1 MKKMI
6 YAGAVLCTM
15 ALITGCSNEE
25 QMENGK
31 NSAFSLNAT
40 TDMDT
45 RTCVNEQ
52 YNVLWSTGDAI
63 YVYGDGVK
71 GTLTLTS
78 GENSNSGTF
87 GGTLKGAADNLQYAL
102 YPAEV
107 GAAMTFAFPA
117 VYTYPYNSNS
127 PMYATFGTDKS
138 SVSFKHLCS
147 MVRLKF
153 NGVPTEGEKI
163 LTLTSTDG
171 NIAGN
176 AVVSEGTTGLELA
189 APTAEGK
196 SVSITIPDGTPA
208 VGASLTFDIPL
219 PAGSYASGLSIAL
232 KKGESTVIAEKTVS
246 NVVLEVGE
254 IMVMPELTYISIEGE
269 APSFV
274 EAEHVDV
281 SEVADKEFND
291 PKKSYVIE
299 GGENGSDLSLTDVKT
314 IVAKTVIMSDLN
326 VTSPKTLNIVAESVT
341 MSDVK
346 LAGEQPKANGNAM
359 MSINNAKQIFI
370 SGITISK
377 TTGYNAIEI
386 GLDEKKELPSEINID
401 NVKVEGSIDNNAIS
415 IFGTQNN
422 AVVNITNCDFGTVSN
437 CLRLSNRTNAVGV
450 QVNIKNC
457 KVTKWDTSEGWRG
470 FLICQDYKSGSVEA
484 AKSNKYF
491 APEKLAV
498 TFDNVTNPSGEK
510 IDFTSNV
517 AEGAYSA
524 GNTKQ
529 TYYVWYG
536 GFSGNSESVFVE
548 YDEASYPK
556 FVFK

>member
-6 YAGAVLCTM
+6 YAGAVLCAM
-15 ALITGCSNEE
+15 ALTTGCSNEE
-25 QMENGK
+25 LMENGK
-31 NSAFSLNAT
+31 DSAFSLKAT
-40 TDMDT
+40 TDTDT
-45 RTCVNEQ
+45 RTSVNEQ
-52 YNVLWSTGDAI
+52 YNVLWNAGDAI

-78 GENSNSGTF
+78 GENSSSGTF

-107 GAAMTFAFPA
+107 GAAMTFYFPA
-117 VYTYPYNSNS
+117 TYTYPYDSNS

-153 NGVPTEGEKI
+153 NGVPTEGEKT
-163 LTLTSTDG
+163 LTLTSKDG

-176 AVVSEGTTGLELA
+176 AVVSEGTMGLELA
-189 APTAEGK
+189 APSAEGK
-196 SVSITIPDGTPA
+196 SVSITIPDGTPT
-208 VGASLTFDIPL
+208 VGTSLTFDIPL

-232 KKGESTVIAEKTVS
+232 KKGESTVIAEKTVN
-246 NVVLEVGE
+246 NVALEVGE

-281 SEVADKEFND
+281 SEVASKDFND
-291 PKKSYVIE
+291 PTKSYVIE
-299 GGENGSDLSLTDVKT
+299 GGESGSDLTLTEAKT
-314 IVAKTVIMSDLN
+314 IVAKAVIMSDLN
-326 VTSPKTLNIVAESVT
+326 VSSPKALNIVAESVT

-359 MSINNAKQIFI
+359 MSINNAKQISI
-370 SGITISK
+370 SGMTISK
-377 TTGYNAIEI
+377 TQGYNAIEI
-386 GLDEKKELPSEINID
+386 GLGKDSELPSEINID
-401 NVKVEGSIDNNAIS
+401 NVKVEAAVANNAIL

-437 CLRLSNRTNAVGV
+437 CLRLSNKTNATGV

-457 KVTKWDTSEGWRG
+457 KVTKWETADTYQG
-470 FLICQDYKSGSVEA
+470 FLICEDYTNKTADEA
-484 AKSNKYF
+484 VSNNLFAK
-491 APEKLAV
+491 EKITV
-498 TFDNVTNPSGEK
+498 TFDNVTNPNNEK
-510 IDFTSNV
+510 INFTNDV
-517 AEGAYSA
+517 AAGAYNGANNPS
-524 GNTKQ
+524 Q
-529 TYYVWYG
+529 VYYVHRDYG
-536 GFSGNSESVFVE
+536 GGLV
-548 YDEASYPK
+548 SYGDGSCYPT
-556 FVFK
+556 FIFK